1 MSKIIPTLLVGIVLS
16 ACAGLPASTPLAE
29 PLGTPTSSSNAAC
42 NTPSN
47 WTIQYNRSGGFAG
60 FNQSLILYSDGNLII
75 QSERPPVDE
84 QKTISEDQ
92 VKAITGLLVNACPF
106 EVDSGK
112 GVCADCFIYALTIQM
127 DSQTYVIEAS
137 DVTLAEE
144 LHPLIND
151 LSQFLQETE
160 Q

>member
-1 MSKIIPTLLVGIVLS
+1 MSKIIPILLISIVLS
-16 ACAGLPASTPLAE
+16 ACTRLPASIPSAE
-29 PLGTPTSSSNAAC
+29 PLGTPTNSSNATC

-60 FNQSLILYSDGNLII
+60 FNQSLTLYSDGNLII

-84 QKTISEDQ
+84 QRTISEDQ
-92 VKAITGLLVNACPF
+92 VKTITELLVNACPF

-112 GVCADCFIYALTIQM
+112 AVCADCFIYTLTIQM
-127 DSQTYVIEAS
+127 GGQTYVIEAS
-137 DVTLAEE
+137 DVTLPDEFQ
-144 LHPLIND
+144 PLISA
-151 LSQFLQETE
+151 LSQLLQDTE